1 MRQFLLLSS
10 LMGLFFYSGFAIQS
24 PDRTVASPSVPAAL
38 ERGMAATG
46 GTPTQVIVTGWGSA
60 ATWPD
65 PPTQLLRDI
74 DWNDMRRPQV
84 KSYRSHGTSYV
95 ALTWTAAGSDLAQW
109 KRAFLAIERTLQTRS
124 VEYQMS
130 VQIKGRTRS
139 ILTVA
144 ELVDRALDSLE
155 VSDRQP
161 WTDGIAASGAGRSPL
176 LPPSRLGLNVQVA
189 VRRQGP
195 EREVWVSWP
204 MLQRE
209 Y

>member
-24 PDRTVASPSVPAAL
+24 PDGTVASPSVPVAL
-38 ERGMAATG
+38 ERGMSATG
-46 GTPTQVIVTGWGSA
+46 GTPTQIVVTGWGSGE
-60 ATWPD
+60 TWPD
-65 PPTQLLRDI
+65 PPTQLLRDV
-74 DWNDMRRPQV
+74 DWNGMRRPQV
-84 KSYRSHGTSYV
+84 KIYRSHGTSYV
-95 ALTWTAAGSDLAQW
+95 ALMWTATGPDVAQW
-109 KRAFLAIERTLQTRS
+109 KRAFLAIERTLQTRAG
-124 VEYQMS
+124 EYQMS
-130 VQIKGRTRS
+130 VQMEGRTRS

-144 ELVDRALDSLE
+144 ELVDRALDSLQ
-155 VSDRQP
+155 VSNRQP
-161 WTDGIAASGAGRSPL
+161 WTDGTAASGAGRSPI

-195 EREVWVSWP
+195 EQKVWVSWP